1 MTIWIA
7 RHGETEWNRDGR
19 MQGRLGGPLTERGR
33 AQARLLA
40 RAARGLGATALVTS
54 SLPRAVETARV
65 VGDALNLV
73 PATCDAFV
81 ETDFGRCGGLT
92 EAEIAAHFPGL
103 RAARERDK
111 WTHRWP
117 GGESYADMVARVR
130 PVALA
135 LKEGSLVVAHQSM
148 NRVLTHILGGVPV
161 ASVLAMVQ
169 PSDVVLRFDESG
181 VAWARVTE
189 GEMQWVPGVC
199 AGVPRLN

>member
-1 MTIWIA
+1 MTIWVA

-40 RAARGLGATALVTS
+40 RAARGLGAVALLSS
-54 SLPRAVETARV
+54 SLPRAMETARV
-65 VGDALNLV
+65 VGDALALR
-73 PATCDAFV
+73 PEPCDALV

-92 EAEIAAHFPGL
+92 EAEVAAHFPGL
-103 RAARERDK
+103 RAMRERDK

-117 GGESYADMVARVR
+117 GGESYADLVARVR

-135 LKEGSLVVAHQSM
+135 LKEGTLVVAHQSM

-161 ASVLAMVQ
+161 AAVLGMAQ
-169 PSDVVLRFDESG
+169 PSDVLLRFDEHG
-181 VAWARVTE
+181 VAHARIGE
-189 GEMQWVPGVC
+189 GPLEWL
-199 AGVPRLN
+199 AGLCGGAARLN